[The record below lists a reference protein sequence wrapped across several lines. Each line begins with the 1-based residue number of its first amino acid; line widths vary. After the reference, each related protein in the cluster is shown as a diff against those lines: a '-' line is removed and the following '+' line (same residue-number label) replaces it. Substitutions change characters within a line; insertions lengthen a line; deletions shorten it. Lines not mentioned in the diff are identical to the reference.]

1 MTRPETGGTKNRNQ
15 LSYLTSKRMVVL
27 ANAACDHKGSL
38 GKKNTTHHR
47 IHVLYGML
55 IPTDVPYISTHKI
68 NRYLR
73 EKGKKER

>member
-38 GKKNTTHHR
+38 GKKNKP
-47 IHVLYGML
+47 IGSMYCMVCLYLKM
-55 IPTDVPYISTHKI
+55 YHK
-68 NRYLR
+68 YPHM
-73 EKGKKER
+73 G